1 MASVSK
7 RKWAGNEGGGR
18 KVAGGRS
25 GESWQVS
32 WTEEGKRRKKAGF
45 TTRAEA
51 ELFALE
57 KQQAVNAGTSRPE
70 GDRMSLTQL
79 SVIYLQ
85 HEEQRAAREAIG
97 KGHLRNQRAH
107 FRNYIVRAPDF
118 QGSTRGRAVKPF
130 SDAIG
135 HYKLTKIK
143 PSTVIRFRDAL
154 FAIGLGY
161 KAVRAHLVTLRSALE
176 WARLRDLVPTN
187 AADKVPVDAPAKQK
201 DARVTPP
208 STTAMMEVLQAS
220 PPELAEIILF
230 SACTGLRSGELRC
243 LRYRHIDL
251 EKLTVR
257 VKVALEIDDTEGPP
271 KSKAGYR
278 TIPISAELGTRLLT
292 RKTAAGAS
300 AKSLVFSNDKGGYI
314 YRGSLLKQ
322 LNKVTAG
329 LGWLAAGDTELDADE
344 DDEDDG
350 NTRFTWHALRHYAI
364 SSWIAAD
371 FNLKAVQVYAGHAD
385 VNTTWNRYGHLFP
398 QDDQSVKMAS
408 ASASIIATI

>member
-1 MASVSK
+1 MASIRK
-7 RKWAGNEGGGR
+7 RKWSGEKAGARKADGGR
-18 KVAGGRS
+18 TGV
-25 GESWQVS
+25 SWEVS
-32 WTEEGKRRKKAGF
+32 WTEEGKRRKKSTF
-45 TTRAEA
+45 KTRAEA
-51 ELFALE
+51 ELFLLE
-57 KQQAVNAGTSRPE
+57 KQQAVNDGTSRPA
-70 GDRMSLTQL
+70 GDRMSLTDL

-85 HEEQRAAREAIG
+85 HEEQRAAREEIG

-107 FRNYIVRAPDF
+107 FRNYIARAPDF

-130 SDAIG
+130 TSSIG

-154 FAIGLGY
+154 FAAGLGY
-161 KAVRAHLVTLRSALE
+161 KAARAHIITLGSALE
-176 WARLRDLVPTN
+176 WARLRDLVATN
-187 AADKVPVDAPAKQK
+187 AANKVPVAAPTKQK
-201 DARVTPP
+201 ETRVTPP
-208 STTAMMEVLQAS
+208 STAAIMEVLRAS

-230 SACTGLRSGELRC
+230 SACTGLRAGELRC

-251 EKLTVR
+251 EKLSLR
-257 VKVALEIDDTEGPP
+257 VKVALEIDDSEGPP

-278 TIPISAELGTRLLT
+278 TIPIGAELAARLLK
-292 RKTAAGAS
+292 RKTSAGANG
-300 AKSLVFSNDKGGYI
+300 KSLVFPNDKGSYI

-329 LGWLAAGDTELDADE
+329 LGWLAAGEVELDADE
-344 DDEDDG
+344 DEEDDG

-398 QDDQSVKMAS
+398 QEDQSVKMAS
-408 ASASIIATI
+408 ASADIIAIV